1 MVKYNQVFIFLF
13 SPETKNFEWIHLS
26 TESMAAQFMTGGGGE
41 PDDNEGNA
49 DDDDDDSE
57 GKNFYTWMKIK

>member
-1 MVKYNQVFIFLF
+1 MYLGVYTLF
-13 SPETKNFEWIHLS
+13 SPVTKIFQWIHLS

-57 GKNFYTWMKIK
+57 GQNFYT